1 VRPPVHSNDSSHML
15 HVDNDNSYDNM
26 LPIAPEDA
34 HFGDILRCATINS
47 RGSGENFSKI
57 DVIVDFAVEEK
68 LDFVFVTE
76 LKTTLA
82 RVSAVSLQRRGFFS
96 WWCARDVKQ
105 SYNDGMLLM
114 VQEGWA
120 KYVQK
125 VEYWGG
131 RILYADF
138 AFPGGL
144 QLRCI
149 CIYAPPIPHEL
160 QPMIAR
166 LQGILTSASAL
177 GFQVILAGDLN
188 GVFNPS
194 YDRVPPVSS
203 RSPDTAL
210 M

>member
-1 VRPPVHSNDSSHML
+1 MSFQSQLGDVHVRPPVHSNDSSHML

-26 LPIAPEDA
+26 LPIVPEDA

-105 SYNDGMLLM
+105 SHND
-114 VQEGWA
+114 V
-120 KYVQK
+120 
-125 VEYWGG
+125 
-131 RILYADF
+131 
-138 AFPGGL
+138 
-144 QLRCI
+144 
-149 CIYAPPIPHEL
+149 
-160 QPMIAR
+160 
-166 LQGILTSASAL
+166 
-177 GFQVILAGDLN
+177 
-188 GVFNPS
+188 
-194 YDRVPPVSS
+194 
-203 RSPDTAL
+203 
-210 M
+210 